1 MSEHSLNTPQ
11 VAVLLVGTSCGIGFL
26 MGTGELAVRQGMA
39 GCLYALATALG
50 LAVLAFYAPMLRR
63 SGQSIWSR
71 FDQTYGP
78 SVSHSVALLSL
89 IWMTGVLATQ
99 IRGGSAVLILTGIPD
114 TAALLLMSGILFVL
128 SMARLSWL
136 STGLGICML
145 ACGVMLGNT
154 LLETEGLGI
163 WLHAPVLFA
172 SALRHTAFAHTGF
185 SAATIVAM
193 VICGADYQQFVIAAN
208 TPRTARIGCMLA
220 AGCVFVAGF
229 LPASAVIATHTL
241 WHLDTVD
248 NPVQIVPMLLIHSM
262 PDNISP
268 ALVIATLIAAA
279 VGAGCAIL
287 RSMSDALTAT
297 QPRIFRHRIW
307 SRILPV
313 VLSSFV
319 ASRGQSLVDMMIELN
334 TVYLA
339 AVGPLLVLRLL
350 HLHLSDAAAS
360 ASLAAGCSIALA
372 CYLLRWTGIVM
383 LPGGATAILSL
394 CFALTIA
401 GIMHRRTFS
410 FTDGRERIPP
420 GSRPMFNSG
429 RRWLRSLHRDVP
441 EAGSGGHD
449 S

>member
-11 VAVLLVGTSCGIGFL
+11 VTVLLVGTSCGIGFL
-26 MGTGELAVRQGMA
+26 MGTGELAVHQGMA

-78 SVSHSVALLSL
+78 SVSRSVALLSL

-99 IRGGSAVLILTGIPD
+99 IRGGSAVLVLTGMSD
-114 TAALLLMSGILFVL
+114 TAALLLMSSILLVL

-136 STGLGICML
+136 SAGLGFCML

-154 LLETEGLGI
+154 LIETAGLGI

-172 SALRHTAFAHTGF
+172 SALRHTALAHTGF
-185 SAATIVAM
+185 SVATIVAM

-208 TPRTARIGCMLA
+208 TPKTARNGCMLA
-220 AGCVFVAGF
+220 AGCVFVGGF

-241 WHLDTVD
+241 WHLDNVD
-248 NPVQIVPMLLIHSM
+248 NPVQIIPMLLIHSL

-268 ALVIATLIAAA
+268 GLVIATLIAAA
-279 VGAGCAIL
+279 IGAGCAIL
-287 RSMSDALTAT
+287 RAMSDALTAT
-297 QPRIFRHRIW
+297 QPRLFQHRIW
-307 SRILPV
+307 SRVLPV

-319 ASRGQSLVDMMIELN
+319 ASRGQSLIDMMIELN
-334 TVYLA
+334 MVYLA
-339 AVGPLLVLRLL
+339 AVGPLLLLRLL
-350 HLHLSDAAAS
+350 HVHLSDAAAS
-360 ASLAAGCSIALA
+360 ASLAAGCSIALT
-372 CYLLRWTGIVM
+372 CYLISWTGIAV
-383 LPGGATAILSL
+383 LPGGTTALLSL
-394 CFALTIA
+394 CFALAIA
-401 GIMHRRTFS
+401 GVMHLRAIS
-410 FTDGRERIPP
+410 FTDSSGRISPA
-420 GSRPMFNSG
+420 SRLMLSPG
-429 RRWLRSLHRDVP
+429 RRWLRSLHRVAP
-441 EAGSGGHD
+441 EPESGGRD

>member
-1 MSEHSLNTPQ
+1 MSEHSLNTSQ
-11 VAVLLVGTSCGIGFL
+11 VTVLLIGTSCGIGFL
-26 MGTGELAVRQGMA
+26 MGTGELALHQGMA

-63 SGQSIWSR
+63 GGQSIWSR

-89 IWMTGVLATQ
+89 IWMTGVLAAQ
-99 IRGGSAVLILTGIPD
+99 IRGGSAVLVLTGIPD
-114 TAALLLMSGILFVL
+114 TAALLLMSGIL
-128 SMARLSWL
+128 
-136 STGLGICML
+136 GICML
-145 ACGVMLGNT
+145 ACGVMLGTT
-154 LLETEGLGI
+154 LLETSELGI
-163 WLHAPVLFA
+163 WLRAPVLFA
-172 SALRHTAFAHTGF
+172 SALRHTAIAHTGF
-185 SAATIVAM
+185 SAAAVVAM

-208 TPRTARIGCMLA
+208 TPKTARIGCMLA

-241 WHLDTVD
+241 WHLDNVD
-248 NPVQIVPMLLIHSM
+248 NPVQIVPMVLIHTM

-287 RSMSDALTAT
+287 RSMSTALTAT
-297 QPRIFRHRIW
+297 QPRIFRHCIW

-319 ASRGQSLVDMMIELN
+319 ASRGQNLIDMMIELN
-334 TVYLA
+334 MVYLA
-339 AVGPLLVLRLL
+339 AVGPLLLLRLL

-360 ASLAAGCSIALA
+360 ASLAAGCSMALT
-372 CYLLRWTGIVM
+372 CYLLSWTGIVV
-383 LPGGATAILSL
+383 LPAGATALLSL
-394 CFALTIA
+394 CFALAIA
-401 GIMHRRTFS
+401 VVMHGRTS
-410 FTDGRERIPP
+410 PVIDSRERVPP
-420 GSRPMFNSG
+420 GSRLMFDSG
-429 RRWLRSLHRDVP
+429 RRLFRPLHRDVP
-441 EAGSGGHD
+441 EPGSGVRD

>member
-11 VAVLLVGTSCGIGFL
+11 VTVLLVGTSCGIGFL

-50 LAVLAFYAPMLRR
+50 LAVLALYAPMLRR
-63 SGQSIWSR
+63 SGQSLWSR

-89 IWMTGVLATQ
+89 IWMTGALATQ
-99 IRGGSAVLILTGIPD
+99 IRGGSAVLGLTGIPD
-114 TAALLLMSGILFVL
+114 TAALLLMSGILLAL

-136 STGLGICML
+136 SAGLGICML
-145 ACGVMLGNT
+145 ACVVMLGNT
-154 LLETEGLGI
+154 LLETAGLGI

-172 SALRHTAFAHTGF
+172 SALRHTAFAHAGL

-208 TPRTARIGCMLA
+208 TPRTARTGCLLA

-241 WHLDTVD
+241 WHLDNGD
-248 NPVQIVPMLLIHSM
+248 NPVQIVPMLLIHSL

-279 VGAGCAIL
+279 IGAGCAIL
-287 RSMSDALTAT
+287 RSMSDALATA
-297 QPRIFRHRIW
+297 QPRLFRHRIS

-313 VLSSFV
+313 VLSAFV
-319 ASRGQSLVDMMIELN
+319 ASRGQSLIDMMIELN
-334 TVYLA
+334 LVYLA
-339 AVGPLLVLRLL
+339 AVGPLLLLRLL

-360 ASLAAGCSIALA
+360 ASLAAGCSIALTS
-372 CYLLRWTGIVM
+372 YLLRWTGIVV
-383 LPGGATAILSL
+383 LPGGATALLSL
-394 CFALTIA
+394 CFALALA
-401 GIMHRRTFS
+401 GVMHRRTMS
-410 FTDGRERIPP
+410 FIDSRGCIPP
-420 GSRPMFNSG
+420 GSRLMFNSG
-429 RRWLRSLHRDVP
+429 RRWLRSLRREVT
-441 EAGSGGHD
+441 ESGSGGRD
-449 S
+449 A